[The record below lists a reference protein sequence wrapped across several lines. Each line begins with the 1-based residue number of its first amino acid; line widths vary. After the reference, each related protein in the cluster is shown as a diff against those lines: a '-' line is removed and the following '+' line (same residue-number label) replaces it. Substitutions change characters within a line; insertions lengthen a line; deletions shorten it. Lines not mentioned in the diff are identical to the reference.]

1 LGILHIQYSRE
12 LLVNRIL
19 SEEQKA
25 RKNEYNRQRYALE
38 RAENLELAREKD
50 RLKAAKRRHEHRDK
64 VRETDRLRYVANREK
79 IIESRRLKY
88 AANEGGVRDKLL
100 AYQRR
105 RFSEG
110 SMRYRLMGAVNSAR
124 ARAYKRGIPFSLSY
138 TDLGSPT
145 HCAVSGVEFVMSE
158 SFHKGNIFCPS
169 LDRIDPTKGYVKGNV
184 RVVCHGYN
192 LAKHEG
198 TDADVLKLAR
208 AIVAKAD
215 SSV

>member
-12 LLVNRIL
+12 LLMSRIL
-19 SEEQKA
+19 NEEQKA

-50 RLKAAKRRHEHRDK
+50 RLKA
-64 VRETDRLRYVANREK
+64 
-79 IIESRRLKY
+79 IKY
-88 AANEGGVRDKLL
+88 AANEGGLRDKVL

-105 RFSEG
+105 RFSAG
-110 SMRYRLMGAVNSAR
+110 SMEFRLRTAVNAAR
-124 ARAYKRGIPFSLSY
+124 SRAYKRDIPFSLSY
-138 TDLGSPT
+138 TDLGLPT
-145 HCAVSGVEFVMSE
+145 HCAVSGIEFVMGE

-198 TDADVLKLAR
+198 NDADVLKLAR

-215 SSV
+215 SPV